1 MATACTCMHPP
12 ERCLVTTLF
21 QDSPRQIQKLV
32 LANIDTAGTRNRSP
46 CNTVHRSLVAHGIG
60 AHCTHFW
67 SSGPGVRRASESQD
81 LVCSYKLQSNCKS
94 LNMCAELKQKKSN
107 FGGSGSNSPRPPFPG
122 PPTAEIAAPPAQLQM
137 TIEAPRT

>member
-21 QDSPRQIQKLV
+21 RDLPRQIQKLV

-60 AHCTHFW
+60 AHGTHFW
-67 SSGPGVRRASESQD
+67 SLGPGVRRAS
-81 LVCSYKLQSNCKS
+81 VCKDIMCSNKLQKRKHAGTTFNQLTWHLHISAAKLSNHHALPRLPKT
-94 LNMCAELKQKKSN
+94 NAEAC
-107 FGGSGSNSPRPPFPG
+107 SGK
-122 PPTAEIAAPPAQLQM
+122 
-137 TIEAPRT
+137 